1 MNHELSYDI
10 RLTIFLEQKVKS
22 TLIFVT
28 QQSLNFKI
36 VIMAFTLPALSYA
49 TDALEPHIDKLTM
62 EIHHGKHH
70 QAYVTNLNKALEGKP
85 EADSSIEDIIKN
97 ISKFAPA
104 VRNNGGGHYNH
115 TLFWTLLSPNGGGE
129 PTGALAAAITSTFGS
144 IADLKTKVNE
154 AGATRFGS
162 GWAWLI
168 VTADKKLA
176 VCSTPNQDN
185 PLMDIA
191 EVKGTPIL
199 GIDVWEHAYY
209 LKYQN
214 RRPDY
219 LAGIWSVINWAHV
232 AELYAKAIA

>member
-1 MNHELSYDI
+1 
-10 RLTIFLEQKVKS
+10 
-22 TLIFVT
+22 
-28 QQSLNFKI
+28 
-36 VIMAFTLPALSYA
+36 MAFTLPALSYA

-115 TLFWTLLSPNGGGE
+115 SLFWTLLSPNGGGE

-144 IADLKTKVNE
+144 VADLKTKINE

-162 GWAWLI
+162 GWAWLV
-168 VTADKKLA
+168 VTADKKL
-176 VCSTPNQDN
+176 VVSSTPNQDN

-232 AELYAKAIA
+232 AELYTKAIA